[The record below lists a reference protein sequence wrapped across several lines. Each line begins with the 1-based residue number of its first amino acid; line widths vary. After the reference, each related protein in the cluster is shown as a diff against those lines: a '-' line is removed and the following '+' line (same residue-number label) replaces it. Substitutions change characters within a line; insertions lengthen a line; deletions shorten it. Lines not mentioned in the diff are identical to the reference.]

1 MQKDNVSIG
10 NSCTIVCAIF
20 NPKTI
25 NPSVFN
31 FIGNVLLYC
40 ITHLE
45 LQIMQKV
52 KVAIL
57 GAGFVTDIHI
67 ESYHRFVPNAEV
79 VAVYTRKPEKAK
91 AFAEKHQIGEWY
103 DNLDDIIKSSGCD
116 VVDIC
121 LPNYLHAE
129 ATLKAAAAGKHI
141 IIEKPLAVTLE
152 EADAMVEACKKAGVK
167 LMYAEELCFAPKYER
182 VRHMVKEGAI
192 GDIYML
198 KQSEK
203 HSGPHSDW
211 FYDVNLAGGG
221 ALMDMGCHGIAWFRW
236 MLNNAKVTS
245 VYATMSTVLHKERT
259 KAEDNSIVIIEFEN
273 GVTGVLESSW
283 AKHGGMDD
291 RSEVYGTG
299 GVVYA
304 DLFMGNA
311 AVAYSKNG
319 YGYAME
325 KADTTVGWTFTIFE
339 EVFNQG
345 YPYELRH
352 FIDCVQHDQQPLVT
366 GEDGRAVL
374 EIIYAAYAS
383 AAQGRKIHLPFT
395 TKVAKPIDLWL
406 KPAEA
411 AQ

>member
-1 MQKDNVSIG
+1 MG
-10 NSCTIVCAIF
+10 MT
-20 NPKTI
+20 
-25 NPSVFN
+25 
-31 FIGNVLLYC
+31 
-40 ITHLE
+40 
-45 LQIMQKV
+45 

-57 GAGFVTDIHI
+57 GAGFISDIHM
-67 ESYHRFVPNAEV
+67 ESYHRFVPGAEI
-79 VAVYTRKPEKAK
+79 VAVYTRNAEKAK
-91 AFAEKHQIGEWY
+91 AFAAKHHIGRWY
-103 DNLDDIIKSSGCD
+103 DNLDQVIENSGCE

-121 LPNYLHAE
+121 LPNFLHAE
-129 ATLKAAAAGKHI
+129 AVFKAAAAGKHI
-141 IIEKPLAVTLE
+141 IIEKPLALTLE
-152 EADAMVEACKKAGVK
+152 EADAMIAACKAAGVK

-182 VRHMVKEGAI
+182 VRQMVNEGAV
-192 GDIYML
+192 GEIYML

-211 FYDVNLAGGG
+211 FYNIDLAGGG
-221 ALMDMGCHGIAWFRW
+221 VLMDMGCHAIAWFRW
-236 MLNNAKVTS
+236 MLNNARPTS
-245 VYATMSTVLHKERT
+245 VYATMSTVLHGGRT
-259 KAEDNSIVIIEFEN
+259 KAEDNSVVIIEFEN
-273 GVTGVLESSW
+273 GVTAVAENSW

-325 KADTTVGWTFTIFE
+325 KADTTVGWSFTVFE

-345 YPYELRH
+345 YPHELRH
-352 FIDCVQHDQQPLVT
+352 FIDCVQMDRQPLVT

-383 AAQGRKIHLPFT
+383 AAQGKKIMLPFT
-395 TKVAKPIDLWL
+395 AKIKKPIDLWL
-406 KPAEA
+406 DKTMGGTMVK
-411 AQ
+411 